1 MYKKKTDDSGR
12 TGRIG
17 NEGLATSFYNDE
29 KDAEIAPDLVK
40 ILVESQQ
47 RVPDFLE
54 AYKPLDETVNFDDDT
69 ENEDDEAAAGT
80 GGDAWGAPA
89 EAGTS
94 DDWGNYATDAW
105 GGLDDE
111 GAGAGVNWD

>member
-94 DDWGNYATDAW
+94 DAW